1 MQATWIPHEKHGR
14 LTKQSDL
21 PEALRQILRVAHQ
34 IGAQDIKKAAGQ
46 TQSAVCGD
54 PEVVRS
60 LVTPHLDQLG
70 KEQDRCQKNL
80 GRWSLHRSALF

>member
-1 MQATWIPHEKHGR
+1 MQATWIPYEKHGR

-21 PEALRQILRVAHQ
+21 PEAPRQILRVAHQ

-54 PEVVRS
+54 P
-60 LVTPHLDQLG
+60 P
-70 KEQDRCQKNL
+70 K
-80 GRWSLHRSALF
+80 